1 MEQEVRFYF
10 ASQRLSPL
18 RKLLGQQGLD
28 QGKRAHEVT
37 LQYDHCDPHRSFYSK
52 EVDGR
57 LRVRTSTTDTRCICL
72 LSWKQRTPLTFSG
85 QINQEIEEE
94 VHIDGSDIDH
104 LRFILE
110 QVFQFPLV
118 ESYER
123 YRTIFSDASVE
134 IALDEYPFGV
144 ALEVESKAQ
153 EYAEEII
160 SNWVAKLGLHLDDAY
175 RLSWDDMYKELCA
188 SQGVPC
194 FSHVRFGKP
203 MPQVP

>member
-10 ASQRLSPL
+10 GS
-18 RKLLGQQGLD
+18 RKLPSLRALLEQQGLGK
-28 QGKRAHEVT
+28 GKRAHELT
-37 LQYDHCDPHRSFYSK
+37 LQYDHCDSHRSFYSK

-57 LRVRTSTTDTRCICL
+57 LRVRTSTSETGCVCL
-72 LSWKQRTPLTFSG
+72 LSWKQRTPVTFSG

-94 VHIDGSDIDH
+94 VHIDGADIGH

-110 QVFQFPLV
+110 KVFGFPIV

-144 ALEVESKAQ
+144 ALEIESKGQ
-153 EYAEEII
+153 GNAEKVIP
-160 SNWVAKLGLHLDDAY
+160 NWVTKLGLHMEDAY
-175 RLSWDDMYKELCA
+175 RLSWDDMYQKLCE
-188 SQGVPC
+188 SQGVPY
-194 FSHVRFGKP
+194 FSHVRFDIP